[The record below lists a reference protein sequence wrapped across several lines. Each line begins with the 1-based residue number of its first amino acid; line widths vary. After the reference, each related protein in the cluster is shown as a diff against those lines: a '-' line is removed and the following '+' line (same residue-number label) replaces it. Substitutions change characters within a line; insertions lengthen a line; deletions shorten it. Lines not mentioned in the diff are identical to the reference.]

1 MDEFSLKMAAEDF
14 IGITQP
20 VGFFDPAGLSK
31 GKDDETIA
39 YYRAAELKHGR
50 VAMYVYYL

>member
-1 MDEFSLKMAAEDF
+1 MAAEDF